1 MKQHTS
7 IHQPHIKAK
16 IVGSLLIIIGIVLLF
31 NPNSLFLKLGFAS
44 LLIGIFMILMITER
58 TIPKQIGDAQIEG
71 NLDFIKKITKE
82 LNLIGNAIFL
92 PKSNN
97 LTEERIF
104 IPLNKTT
111 DIKLPEIDDDYV
123 FSTGTDG
130 KSLGISVPPSGLK
143 LLKYLEAEGTFE
155 NAGLENIE
163 EKLQTFIGI
172 DLLKSVTFKKEKNGW
187 NLHLEKTSSSTTD
200 HPMCNQYPCPTC
212 SAVLTAI
219 T

>member
-1 MKQHTS
+1 MKQHIS
-7 IHQPHIKAK
+7 IHQPHIRAK
-16 IVGSLLIIIGIVLLF
+16 IIGSLLIIIGIVFLLNL
-31 NPNSLFLKLGFAS
+31 NPLALKLGFAS
-44 LLIGIFMILMITER
+44 ILIGVFMILMITDR
-58 TIPKQIGDAQIEG
+58 TIPEHISDAQIEG

-82 LNLIGNAIFL
+82 LNLTGNAIFL

-104 IPLNKTT
+104 IPLSTTT

-143 LLKYLEAEGTFE
+143 LLKYVEGEGTFE
-155 NAGLENIE
+155 DAGLENIE
-163 EKLQTFIGI
+163 EKLQTFIGM

-187 NLHLEKTSSSTTD
+187 NLNLERTSSVSYTHLTLPTT
-200 HPMCNQYPCPTC
+200 PY
-212 SAVLTAI
+212 V
-219 T
+219 